1 MRVVSG
7 KCKGH
12 PLKAVPG
19 NTTRPTT
26 GKVKES
32 IFNMIG
38 PYFDGG
44 VALDLFGGSGGLG
57 IEAISRGIDK
67 AIFVDRDNKAIKV
80 IHQNLE
86 SCRIQEQAEVYRNDA
101 ERAIKALIKREM
113 SFDLILI
120 DPPYKDQK
128 IVSLISVMDQHG
140 LLHNDGLI
148 MAEHGN
154 DVVLPESIGRLVKV
168 RAENYG
174 ITAISIYKYEGEGGM
189 TSIAISSGSFDPITL
204 GHLDIIKRG
213 AKVFDE
219 VYVVVLNN
227 SSKKPFFSVEERLD
241 LIREATKDIPNVKV
255 DSHSGLLVE
264 YAKMRNANAILRGL
278 RAVSDF
284 EYEMQITSMNR
295 KLDENIETFFI
306 MTNNQYSF
314 LSSSIVKEVARYG
327 GSVVDLVPPVVERA
341 LKEKFQT
348 PLK

>member
-26 GKVKES
+26 DKVKES

-44 VALDLFGGSGGLG
+44 IALDLFGGSGGLG
-57 IEAISRGIDK
+57 IEALSRGIDK
-67 AIFVDRDNKAIKV
+67 AIFVDRDSKAIKV

-101 ERAIKALIKREM
+101 ERAVKALIKREM

-120 DPPYKDQK
+120 DPPYKEQK

-140 LLHNDGLI
+140 LLHSDGLI

-154 DVVLPESIGRLVKV
+154 DVVLPNSIGRLVKV

-174 ITAISIYKYEGEGGM
+174 ITAISIYKYEGEGQNDKY
-189 TSIAISSGSFDPITL
+189 S
-204 GHLDIIKRG
+204 
-213 AKVFDE
+213 
-219 VYVVVLNN
+219 Y
-227 SSKKPFFSVEERLD
+227 FF
-241 LIREATKDIPNVKV
+241 
-255 DSHSGLLVE
+255 
-264 YAKMRNANAILRGL
+264 
-278 RAVSDF
+278 
-284 EYEMQITSMNR
+284 R
-295 KLDENIETFFI
+295 KF
-306 MTNNQYSF
+306 
-314 LSSSIVKEVARYG
+314 
-327 GSVVDLVPPVVERA
+327 
-341 LKEKFQT
+341 
-348 PLK
+348 

>member
-26 GKVKES
+26 DKVKES

-101 ERAIKALIKREM
+101 ERAIKALIKREI

-128 IVSLISVMDQHG
+128 NCIF
-140 LLHNDGLI
+140 N
-148 MAEHGN
+148 
-154 DVVLPESIGRLVKV
+154 
-168 RAENYG
+168 
-174 ITAISIYKYEGEGGM
+174 
-189 TSIAISSGSFDPITL
+189 
-204 GHLDIIKRG
+204 
-213 AKVFDE
+213 
-219 VYVVVLNN
+219 
-227 SSKKPFFSVEERLD
+227 
-241 LIREATKDIPNVKV
+241 
-255 DSHSGLLVE
+255 
-264 YAKMRNANAILRGL
+264 
-278 RAVSDF
+278 
-284 EYEMQITSMNR
+284 
-295 KLDENIETFFI
+295 
-306 MTNNQYSF
+306 
-314 LSSSIVKEVARYG
+314 
-327 GSVVDLVPPVVERA
+327 
-341 LKEKFQT
+341 
-348 PLK
+348 

>member
-26 GKVKES
+26 DKVKES

-101 ERAIKALIKREM
+101 ERAIKALIKREI

-154 DVVLPESIGRLVKV
+154 DVVLPEAIGRLVKV

-174 ITAISIYKYEGEGGM
+174 ITAISIYKYEGEG
-189 TSIAISSGSFDPITL
+189 T
-204 GHLDIIKRG
+204 
-213 AKVFDE
+213 E
-219 VYVVVLNN
+219 
-227 SSKKPFFSVEERLD
+227 
-241 LIREATKDIPNVKV
+241 
-255 DSHSGLLVE
+255 
-264 YAKMRNANAILRGL
+264 
-278 RAVSDF
+278 
-284 EYEMQITSMNR
+284 
-295 KLDENIETFFI
+295 
-306 MTNNQYSF
+306 
-314 LSSSIVKEVARYG
+314 
-327 GSVVDLVPPVVERA
+327 
-341 LKEKFQT
+341 
-348 PLK
+348 

>member
-26 GKVKES
+26 DKVKES

-44 VALDLFGGSGGLG
+44 TALDLFGGSGGLG

-67 AIFVDRDNKAIKV
+67 AIFVDRDSKAIKV

-101 ERAIKALIKREM
+101 ERAVKALIKREV

-120 DPPYKDQK
+120 DPPYKEQK

-140 LLHNDGLI
+140 LLHSDGLI

-154 DVVLPESIGRLVKV
+154 DVVLPDSIGGLAKV

-174 ITAISIYKYEGEGGM
+174 ITAISIYKYEGEG
-189 TSIAISSGSFDPITL
+189 T
-204 GHLDIIKRG
+204 
-213 AKVFDE
+213 E
-219 VYVVVLNN
+219 
-227 SSKKPFFSVEERLD
+227 
-241 LIREATKDIPNVKV
+241 
-255 DSHSGLLVE
+255 
-264 YAKMRNANAILRGL
+264 
-278 RAVSDF
+278 
-284 EYEMQITSMNR
+284 
-295 KLDENIETFFI
+295 
-306 MTNNQYSF
+306 
-314 LSSSIVKEVARYG
+314 
-327 GSVVDLVPPVVERA
+327 
-341 LKEKFQT
+341 
-348 PLK
+348 

>member
-26 GKVKES
+26 DKVKES

-44 VALDLFGGSGGLG
+44 IALDLFGGSGGLG

-67 AIFVDRDNKAIKV
+67 AIFVDRDNKAIKT

-140 LLHNDGLI
+140 LLHNAGLI
-148 MAEHGN
+148 MAERGN

-168 RAENYG
+168 RAEKYG
-174 ITAISIYKYEGEGGM
+174 ITAISIYKYEGEG
-189 TSIAISSGSFDPITL
+189 T
-204 GHLDIIKRG
+204 
-213 AKVFDE
+213 E
-219 VYVVVLNN
+219 
-227 SSKKPFFSVEERLD
+227 
-241 LIREATKDIPNVKV
+241 
-255 DSHSGLLVE
+255 
-264 YAKMRNANAILRGL
+264 
-278 RAVSDF
+278 
-284 EYEMQITSMNR
+284 
-295 KLDENIETFFI
+295 
-306 MTNNQYSF
+306 
-314 LSSSIVKEVARYG
+314 
-327 GSVVDLVPPVVERA
+327 
-341 LKEKFQT
+341 
-348 PLK
+348 

>member
-26 GKVKES
+26 DKVKES

-44 VALDLFGGSGGLG
+44 IALDLFGGSGGLG

-101 ERAIKALIKREM
+101 ERAVKALIKREI

-128 IVSLISVMDQHG
+128 IVSLISVMDHHG
-140 LLHNDGLI
+140 LLHRDGLI
-148 MAEHGN
+148 MSEHGN
-154 DVVLPESIGRLVKV
+154 DVVLPDSIGSLVKV

-174 ITAISIYKYEGEGGM
+174 ITAISIYKYEGEG
-189 TSIAISSGSFDPITL
+189 T
-204 GHLDIIKRG
+204 
-213 AKVFDE
+213 E
-219 VYVVVLNN
+219 
-227 SSKKPFFSVEERLD
+227 
-241 LIREATKDIPNVKV
+241 
-255 DSHSGLLVE
+255 
-264 YAKMRNANAILRGL
+264 
-278 RAVSDF
+278 
-284 EYEMQITSMNR
+284 
-295 KLDENIETFFI
+295 
-306 MTNNQYSF
+306 
-314 LSSSIVKEVARYG
+314 
-327 GSVVDLVPPVVERA
+327 
-341 LKEKFQT
+341 
-348 PLK
+348 